1 MKQCLKNLCLKK
13 YQHITYPI
21 KKYCADLLKCRLILK
36 HLYNIFV
43 LNCNFLDTRYTSIL
57 TNKQHSFSENFPWA
71 FYVLKWLLISLC
83 IGLLAGSASALFL
96 ESLEWIG
103 HYRDAHLLWMLALLP
118 IGGLIIGLSY
128 FFAGKGIES
137 GNNVI
142 IENIHNPGNSGV
154 PLKMAPMVL
163 FATLLTHL
171 VGGSA
176 GREGTAVQMSGAL
189 SDQLTRFF
197 KLTFE
202 DRRILLIAS
211 IAAGF
216 ASVFGTPLAGTL
228 FGLEVCMIGNKRY
241 QALLPAFFTAVIADY
256 ITQHIWHVSHTT
268 YSIPIIPSLNIE
280 TLSYII
286 LAGICF
292 GLAALLFIKT
302 THIFTSLFKS
312 TISYAPLRP
321 LLGGILLAILFY
333 GLNLFFNSTKFIG
346 LGING
351 IVEAFV
357 TPSTNY
363 DFLLKIFFTALT
375 LSCGFKGGEVTPLF
389 FIGATL
395 GSALSLILPI
405 PTALLAGMGFVAVF
419 SGATKTPI
427 ACIFMAVELFGIEC
441 GIYAAFACG
450 IAYLCS
456 GRTGIYTRKQI
467 EEEKEIEANL

>member
-1 MKQCLKNLCLKK
+1 M
-13 YQHITYPI
+13 
-21 KKYCADLLKCRLILK
+21 LLKY
-36 HLYNIFV
+36 LYNIFG
-43 LNCNFLDTRYTSIL
+43 LNFNYWNTWQAPIL
-57 TNKQHSFSENFPWA
+57 INKQHSFSKNFPWA
-71 FYVLKWLLISLC
+71 FYFLKWLFISLC
-83 IGLLAGSASALFL
+83 IGSLAGSASALFL
-96 ESLEWIG
+96 ECLDWIG
-103 HYRDAHLLWMLALLP
+103 YYRNAHLLWMLALLP
-118 IGGLIIGLSY
+118 IGGLIIGLIY
-128 FFAGKGIES
+128 FYFGKGIES

-142 IENIHNPGNSGV
+142 IETIHNPGNPGV

-163 FATLLTHL
+163 LATLLTHL

-202 DRRILLIAS
+202 DRRILLIVS

-216 ASVFGTPLAGTL
+216 SSVFGTPLAGTI
-228 FGLEVCMIGNKRY
+228 FGIEVCMIGNKRY
-241 QALLPAFFTAVIADY
+241 LALLPAFVTAVIADY
-256 ITQHIWHVSHTT
+256 ITQHIWYVSHTT
-268 YSIPIIPSLNIE
+268 YSIPIIPSINIE
-280 TLSYII
+280 MFSYII

-302 THIFTSLFKS
+302 THVFTSLFKS
-312 TISYAPLRP
+312 TVSYAPFRP
-321 LLGGILLAILFY
+321 LFGGILLAILFY
-333 GLNLFFNSTKFIG
+333 ELNHFFNSTKFIG
-346 LGING
+346 LGMNG

-357 TPSTNY
+357 SPSANY
-363 DFLLKIFFTALT
+363 DFLLKIFFTTLT

-389 FIGATL
+389 FIGASL

-419 SGATKTPI
+419 SGATKTPV

-441 GIYAAFACG
+441 GIYAALACG

-456 GRTGIYTRKQI
+456 GRTGIYIRQQN
-467 EEEKEIEANL
+467 EEKKEIEANL